1 MKKEAYPKIDFGKLD
16 WLHLLPHLGVDA
28 ALISN
33 PKRRGPCPIEQEG
46 NSRFRFT
53 NRKGRGEWVCNCG
66 AGDGVKLLALVHGIS
81 EPDAVRMIR
90 DHLHGA
96 PANSYTRKTLIITE
110 TEKTPEEIEKAR
122 SSLIWVSRGSKNLQD
137 SLAQAYLEAR
147 IPGLNLQWVS
157 RFLRFHPSLFHKDED
172 TGATSRYPA
181 MLGYVVN
188 WGDPG
193 KAVSIHRTYLSAKV
207 PGRKA
212 PVSPKQ
218 AKKMMTATVNKMA
231 GESVKLNR
239 CKSSTAIVSEGIEN
253 GLAWVA
259 ATENQ
264 YATHAAL
271 NCYNLAQF
279 IWPKDTK
286 HLIIAADNDH
296 PNPKSGLRPG
306 LHCALILKE
315 RAEKEGLTVDL
326 RMPPVPEV
334 DFDDLWID
342 GKREFF
348 VIPERQSQAAVA
360 VA

>member
-16 WLHLLPHLGVDA
+16 WLHLLPQLGIDA
-28 ALISN
+28 NLIAN
-33 PKRRGPCPIEQEG
+33 PKKRGPCPIEQEG
-46 NSRFRFT
+46 HSRFRFD
-53 NRKGRGEWVCNCG
+53 NKKGKGNWVCNCG

-81 EPDAVRMIR
+81 EADAVRMIR
-90 DHLHGA
+90 DHLYGA
-96 PANSYTRKTLIITE
+96 PANFYTRKTPIITE

-122 SSLIWVSRGSKNLQD
+122 NSLISVSRGSKNLQG
-137 SLAQAYLEAR
+137 SLAQAYLQTR
-147 IPGLNLQWVS
+147 IPGLKLQWVS

-172 TGATSRYPA
+172 TGATSRFPA

-218 AKKMMTATVNKMA
+218 AKKMMTATVNKIA

-239 CKSSTAIVSEGIEN
+239 CKSSTVVVAEGIEK
-253 GLAWVA
+253 GFSWVA
-259 ATENQ
+259 AYENQ
-264 YATHAAL
+264 YATFAAL
-271 NCYNLAQF
+271 NCYNLGQF

-306 LHCALILKE
+306 QHYALILKE
-315 RAEKEGLTVDL
+315 RAEKAGLTVDL
-326 RMPPVPEV
+326 MLPPVADV
-334 DFDDLWID
+334 DFDDLWLQ
-342 GKREFF
+342 GRREFF
-348 VIPERQSQAAVA
+348 ALPERQSQAAVA
-360 VA
+360 MA

>member
-16 WLHLLPHLGVDA
+16 WLHLLPQLGIDA
-28 ALISN
+28 NLIAS
-33 PKRRGPCPIEQEG
+33 PKKRGPCPIEQEG
-46 NSRFRFT
+46 HSRFRFT
-53 NRKGRGEWVCNCG
+53 NRKGKGDWVCNCG

-81 EPDAVRMIR
+81 DADAVRMIR
-90 DHLHGA
+90 DHLYGA
-96 PANSYTRKTLIITE
+96 PANSYTRKTPIITE
-110 TEKTPEEIEKAR
+110 AEKTPEEIEKAR
-122 SSLIWVSRGSKNLQD
+122 NSLISVSRGSKNLQG
-137 SLAQAYLEAR
+137 SLAQAYLETR

-207 PGRKA
+207 SGRKA

-218 AKKMMTATVNKMA
+218 AKKMMTATVNKIA

-239 CKSSTAIVSEGIEN
+239 CKSSTAIVAEGIEN

-286 HLIIAADNDH
+286 HLIIAGDNDH

-306 LHCALILKE
+306 LYYALILKE
-315 RAEKEGLTVDL
+315 RAEKDGLTVDL
-326 RMPPVPEV
+326 RMPPVAGV
-334 DFDDLWID
+334 DFDDLWVE
-342 GKREFF
+342 GRREFF
-348 VIPERQSQAAVA
+348 VIPECETQAAMA
-360 VA
+360 TA